1 MTLAIIAKLSVL
13 DSSGGLGYASEL
25 HIWDRALTTKYFST
39 IFPRN
44 TPCVFHVERRGNVK
58 YTWWVCKVFG

>member
-1 MTLAIIAKLSVL
+1 MTLAITAKLSVL
-13 DSSGGLGYASEL
+13 DSSGGLGCATKL
-25 HIWDRALTTKYFST
+25 NIWDRALTTKYFST

-44 TPCVFHVERRGNVK
+44 TPRVFQVERRGNVK